1 MTPSLYCCYS
11 GKNLHRWVPYEFPNA
26 LVVGSI
32 KPFLIFNG
40 YINWAAEDPRPFKV
54 GGVEMRV
61 GYDYC
66 FETTF
71 GINLNLIR
79 QTNSNLRD
87 VCTEVDAG
95 ILESGRTYKINSHFI
110 NVCNEIPENIS
121 V

>member
-1 MTPSLYCCYS
+1 MTSGLYCCYS
-11 GKNLHRWVPYEFPNA
+11 GKNLHRWIPYEFPNV
-26 LVVGSI
+26 LVIVSI

-54 GGVEMRV
+54 SGVKMRV

-66 FETTF
+66 FETTS

-79 QTNSNLRD
+79 QTNLSLR
-87 VCTEVDAG
+87 VVRTEVDAG
-95 ILESGRTYKINSHFI
+95 ILGSGRTYKINSHFI
-110 NVCNEIPENIS
+110 NVCDEIPENIS